1 MKKED
6 LILKWLDNN
15 LSPTELEAF
24 KNLED
29 YEDLVTLSQAI
40 MRFKTEDYNSDDAL
54 ADLQE
59 KLKAKQQTKQK
70 RNWMKP
76 ILRIAAVLAIG
87 FGTFYYTAT
96 QDTNFE
102 TLAAQKN
109 TITLPDASTVT
120 LNSLSSIRF
129 NTKNWNGNREIK
141 LNGEGYFKVAKGA
154 TFSVQ
159 TKHGIVTV
167 LGTQFSVKERDSN
180 FEVVCYEGS
189 VSVNYNSDS
198 IILKPTES
206 FVVID
211 GERKA
216 TEIVSIGSP
225 LWLANESTF
234 KSMPLRYVIA
244 EFERQYNVTVNTK
257 DINTTQLFTGS
268 FTHENINVALQA
280 ITLPLHLTFKK
291 DSDVI
296 LLSSE

>member
-1 MKKED
+1 MKRED

-15 LSPTELEAF
+15 LTTEELEAF

-29 YEDLVTLSQAI
+29 YEDLVKLSQAM
-40 MRFKTEDYNSDDAL
+40 MRFKTDDYNSDDAL
-54 ADLQE
+54 ADLQT
-59 KLKAKQQTKQK
+59 KLKTKQNAK
-70 RNWMKP
+70 TKKNWLKP

-129 NTKNWNGNREIK
+129 NKNNWNGNREIK
-141 LNGEGYFKVAKGA
+141 LTGEGYFKVAKGA

-159 TKHGIVTV
+159 TTHGIVTV
-167 LGTQFSVKERDSN
+167 LGTEFSVRERDSN

-189 VSVNYNSDS
+189 VRVNYNSHS
-198 IILKPTES
+198 VILKPTES
-206 FVVID
+206 FVIID
-211 GERKA
+211 GEYIE
-216 TEIVSIGSP
+216 TGIVSTTSP
-225 LWLANESTF
+225 LWLANESSF

-244 EFERQYNVTVNTK
+244 EFERQYNVTVDTK
-257 DINTTQLFTGS
+257 NIDTKQLYTGS
-268 FTHENINVALQA
+268 FTHENIDVALQA

-291 DSDVI
+291 DSDII

>member
-1 MKKED
+1 MKRED

-15 LSPTELEAF
+15 LTTAELEAF

-29 YEDLVTLSQAI
+29 YDDLVTLSQAM
-40 MRFKTEDYNSDDAL
+40 MRFKTDDYNSDDAL
-54 ADLQE
+54 ADLQT
-59 KLKAKQQTKQK
+59 KLKTKQK
-70 RNWMKP
+70 AKAKKNWLKP

-87 FGTFYYTAT
+87 FGTFYYTAN

-129 NTKNWNGNREIK
+129 NEHNWNGNREIK
-141 LNGEGYFKVAKGA
+141 LTGEGYFKVAKGA

-159 TKHGIVTV
+159 TTHGIVTV
-167 LGTQFSVKERDSN
+167 LGTEFSIKERDSN

-189 VSVNYNSDS
+189 VRVNYNSHS
-198 IILKPTES
+198 VILKPTES
-206 FVVID
+206 FVIID
-211 GERKA
+211 NQRVETESVSA
-216 TEIVSIGSP
+216 TSP
-225 LWLANESTF
+225 LWLANESAF
-234 KSMPLRYVIA
+234 KSMPLRYVLA

-257 DINTTQLFTGS
+257 NIDIKQLYTGS
-268 FTHENINVALQA
+268 FTHENIDVALQA
-280 ITLPLHLTFKK
+280 ITLPLRLTFKK
-291 DSDVI
+291 ENDVI